1 MTWVR
6 GKHVLC
12 FGRPDRMWVILGQSP
27 LLSITQSD
35 NRKQRTSYK
44 QNKEEWGNGGPPLG
58 SQYFAPDDD
67 SQTNTIF
74 SGKTKLRWG
83 SAEGER
89 GGLRPNESD
98 LPAAWLHAL
107 SPPPGQHFLVPTPRQ
122 QKARTAEGKHCQHL
136 DQYLLFAPTKKL
148 HFQRAKTCNSYQFDH
163 QVAPLAL
170 VKNMA
175 TR

>member
-1 MTWVR
+1 MTRVG

-44 QNKEEWGNGGPPLG
+44 QNKEEWGSDGPHFG
-58 SQYFAPDDD
+58 SQYFAPTKDDD
-67 SQTNTIF
+67 SQTNNVFT
-74 SGKTKLRWG
+74 GKTKLRWG

-107 SPPPGQHFLVPTPRQ
+107 SPPQGNTFWFPLQDSRKQEPQEASIASTLIRD
-122 QKARTAEGKHCQHL
+122 KYL
-136 DQYLLFAPTKKL
+136 LQYLLSAQTKNL
-148 HFQRAKTCNSYQFDH
+148 HFQSSRG
-163 QVAPLAL
+163 PLWSNL
-170 VKNMA
+170 Q
-175 TR
+175 